1 MTKKR
6 GVIIVIILLAAGA
19 AFWWLQIRGEE
30 EAEILPHQIGN
41 VERGDLSMT
50 ISTSGQLE
58 PGQERYHRPE
68 QGGEIAEIF
77 VEPGDEVEEGETLYR
92 LDDREQHL
100 EYVQA
105 RNALQQARINGTE
118 RQIEE
123 QELRL
128 ELAERRLED
137 RKIESRL
144 DGVVGN
150 FDLEAGDFVTGETG
164 TIVVR
169 DETNYLVKVQ
179 LDEIDVPLVEEGMEA
194 RIEVDALPENNYR
207 GEVSMIEQGTVRDNG
222 VVVVPAEITVEAN
235 DERFRSGY
243 SADVDIIVKAQEDI
257 LTVPTTAVYTADDQ
271 DYVVKV
277 DEEDNPQPTSVTTG
291 MSDDLEV
298 EITSGL
304 EENDRILIN
313 VHRFTEFGE
322 PDWQFGP
329 DAGPP
334 PGTPGAQNGGG
345 SQ

>member
-6 GVIIVIILLAAGA
+6 GVVIIIILLAAGA
-19 AFWWLQIRGEE
+19 AFWWFQVRGEE
-30 EAEILPHQIGN
+30 EQEILPHHIGT
-41 VERGDLSMT
+41 VGRGDLSMT
-50 ISTSGQLE
+50 ISTSGYLE
-58 PGQERYHRPE
+58 PVREKNHRPE
-68 QGGEIAEIF
+68 QGGEVAEIF
-77 VEPGDEVEEGETLYR
+77 VEPGDSVDEGETLYR

-118 RQIEE
+118 RQVEE

-128 ELAERRLED
+128 ELAEKRLED
-137 RKIESRL
+137 RRIDSRL
-144 DGVVGN
+144 EGKVGN
-150 FDLEAGDFVTGETG
+150 FDLEAGDFVTAETG
-164 TIVVR
+164 SIVVR
-169 DETNYLVKVQ
+169 DETSYLVSVQ
-179 LDEIDVPLVEEGMEA
+179 LDEIDVPLVEVGMEA
-194 RIEVDALPENNYR
+194 IIEVDALPENNYR
-207 GEVSMIEQGTVRDNG
+207 GEVSLIEQGTERDNG
-222 VVVVPAEITVEAN
+222 VVVVPAEIAVEEN

-243 SADVDIIVKAQEDI
+243 SADVDIIVEAREDI
-257 LTVPTTAVYTADDQ
+257 LTVPATAIYTEDDQ

-277 DEEDNPQPTSVTTG
+277 DDEDRPQPTAVTTG
-291 MSDDLEV
+291 MSDDIEV

-304 EENDRILIN
+304 EADDRIVIN
-313 VHRFTEFGE
+313 VHSFTEFGE